1 MSQNAI
7 ERESANQAAN
17 PLGMEGVEFIEFA
30 TAKPQVL
37 GALLESM
44 GFRQIARHRSREV
57 TLFRQGPMNLI
68 VNAQPVD
75 LPRVGRPKSQTTIS
89 AFAVRVRDA
98 QAAIDRAVELGA
110 WAAPPRA
117 RAMELNIPAMHGV
130 GDSLIYFVD
139 RFDEFSI
146 YSVDFR
152 PIPGVD
158 QNPPAI
164 AGLGYFGIVQYVGV
178 RRSEDWIEFYKRLF
192 GFAPVPDSVRFG
204 IMPKGVLLQSPCGR
218 FWLQL
223 VEPEGDA
230 AFAASDEQLNRVGL
244 GTPNVLRAVEALQKR
259 GIEFMASD
267 LVHTSERGALTAV
280 AAGGVIF
287 ELVHTTPPLAKV
299 EAANHILPPTLA

>member
-7 ERESANQAAN
+7 ERESADQVPN

-37 GALLESM
+37 GAVLESM

-68 VNAQPVD
+68 VNSQPVD
-75 LPRVGRPKSQTTIS
+75 LPRVGKPKSQTTIS
-89 AFAVRVRDA
+89 AFAIRVRDA

-110 WAAPPRA
+110 WAAPARA

-130 GDSLIYFVD
+130 GDSLIYFID

-164 AGLGYFGIVQYVGV
+164 AGLSYFGIVQYVGA

-192 GFAPVPDSVRFG
+192 GFTPVPDSVRFG
-204 IMPKGVLLQSPCGR
+204 IMPKGVLLQSPCGK

-230 AFAASDEQLNRVGL
+230 AFVASDEQLNRVGL

-287 ELVHTTPPLAKV
+287 ELVHTTSPLAKV

>member
-1 MSQNAI
+1 MSRNAI
-7 ERESANQAAN
+7 ERESVAEAPN
-17 PLGMEGVEFIEFA
+17 PLGMEGIEFIEFA
-30 TAKPQVL
+30 SSKPQVL
-37 GALLESM
+37 GALLEAM
-44 GFRQIARHRSREV
+44 GFRQVARHRSREV
-57 TLFRQGPMNLI
+57 TLFRQGSMNLI

-75 LPRVGRPKSQTTIS
+75 LPRVGKPASRTTIS
-89 AFAVRVRDA
+89 AFAIRVRDA

-117 RAMELNIPAMHGV
+117 RAMELNIPEMHGV

-158 QNPPAI
+158 QHPPAV

-178 RRSEDWIEFYKRLF
+178 RRTGDWIEFYKRLF
-192 GFAPVPDSVRFG
+192 GFTPVPDSVRFG
-204 IMPKGVLLQSPCGR
+204 IMPRGILLQSPCGE

-223 VEPEGDA
+223 VEPEGNA
-230 AFAASDEQLNRVGL
+230 AFAAEAEQLNRVGL
-244 GTPNVLRAVEALQKR
+244 GTPDVIQAVEALQKR
-259 GIEFMASD
+259 GIEFISSD
-267 LVHTSERGALTAV
+267 IVHTSERGALTIA

-287 ELVHTTPPLAKV
+287 ELVHATPSATRV
-299 EAANHILPPTLA
+299 EAANHALPPTLA

>member
-1 MSQNAI
+1 
-7 ERESANQAAN
+7 
-17 PLGMEGVEFIEFA
+17 MEGLEFVEFA
-30 TAKPQVL
+30 TSKPQVL
-37 GALLESM
+37 GALLEAM
-44 GFRQIARHRSREV
+44 GFRQVARHRSREV
-57 TLFRQGPMNLI
+57 TLFRQGPMNLV

-75 LPRVGRPKSQTTIS
+75 LPRVGKPRSQTTIS
-89 AFAVRVRDA
+89 AFAIRVRDA
-98 QAAIDRAVELGA
+98 QAAMDRAVELGG

-164 AGLGYFGIVQYVGV
+164 AGLSYFGIVQYVGA

-192 GFAPVPDSVRFG
+192 GFTPVPDSVRFG
-204 IMPKGVLLQSPCGR
+204 ILRQGVLWQSPCGK

-230 AFAASDEQLNRVGL
+230 AFVASDEQLNRV
-244 GTPNVLRAVEALQKR
+244 
-259 GIEFMASD
+259 
-267 LVHTSERGALTAV
+267 
-280 AAGGVIF
+280 
-287 ELVHTTPPLAKV
+287 
-299 EAANHILPPTLA
+299 